1 MHGFGNRR
9 WVSILQVLAL
19 GALAA
24 CADKRIEKLST
35 GISRD
40 SLLRIL
46 AAEETSADSL
56 PHVYRAERYL
66 IKGQILEVL
75 FYTKTNAKAGKD
87 TLPEKKLTPIVLQNG
102 KVGGWGWSYFD
113 SLAKADSIPEKPRN

>member
-9 WVSILQVLAL
+9 WVSVLQVLAL

-24 CADKRIEKLST
+24 CADARIQKLST

-46 AAEETSADSL
+46 AAEGAGADSL

-66 IKGQILEVL
+66 IKGQMLEVF
-75 FYTKTNAKAGKD
+75 FYTKTDAKTGRD
-87 TLPEKKLTPIVLQNG
+87 SVPEKKLTPIVLRDG
-102 KVGGWGWSYFD
+102 KVGGWGWTYFD
-113 SLAKADSIPEKPRN
+113 SLAKADSIRERPRS